1 MEGEIQ
7 MTQYRI
13 DAIVN
18 RVSDCVDRLEKLDD
32 MSGNLSYGQSKELS
46 AIIKDLKEIQWK
58 NIFLNNT

>member
-18 RVSDCVDRLEKLDD
+18 RVFDCVDRLEKLDD
-32 MSGNLSYGQSKELS
+32 MSGNLSYGQSQELS
-46 AIIKDLKEIQWK
+46 AIIKDLKEIQ
-58 NIFLNNT
+58 